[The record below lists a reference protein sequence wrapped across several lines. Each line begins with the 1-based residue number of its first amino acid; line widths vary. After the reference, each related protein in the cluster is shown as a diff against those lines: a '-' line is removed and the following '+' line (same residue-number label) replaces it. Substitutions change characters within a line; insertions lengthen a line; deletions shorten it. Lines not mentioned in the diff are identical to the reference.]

1 MVHDAYVRWVI
12 FIAFFPLF
20 AYGLLNVFMP
30 RTTLAWQVRST
41 ARHDQQ
47 DFRSSVG
54 RAFQGWLGISPN
66 DAPGRA
72 VLNRIRAIGLVE
84 VAVATAVVAVVFY
97 ASS

>member
-1 MVHDAYVRWVI
+1 VRWVI

-20 AYGLLNVFMP
+20 AYGLLNVFIP

-41 ARHDQQ
+41 ARHNERDL
-47 DFRSSVG
+47 RSSVG
-54 RAFQGWLGISPN
+54 RAFQRWLGIKPA
-66 DAPGRA
+66 DPPGRA

-84 VAVATAVVAVVFY
+84 IAVAAAVVAVVFY